1 MGKNIDLRKVKVGD
15 EKVLAYIQT
24 ESWKAAF
31 GEILSREEIEKF
43 SDVKKAEEM
52 YSMLLKEDI
61 GNGYILSVGGK
72 PHCIAY
78 WNDARE
84 ENMKGYAELIC
95 IHSLAENWGVG
106 YGSIMMEYILE
117 EVRRAGFKDLIL
129 WVFEENSRAR
139 KFYEKYGFV
148 LTEKSKMFSNAK
160 EVMYYKSLVK

>member
-1 MGKNIDLRKVKVGD
+1 MGKNIDVRKVKVGD

-24 ESWKAAF
+24 ESWRAAF

-61 GNGYILSVGGK
+61 GNGYILSVHGK

-84 ENMKGYAELIC
+84 ENMNGYA
-95 IHSLAENWGVG
+95 
-106 YGSIMMEYILE
+106 
-117 EVRRAGFKDLIL
+117 
-129 WVFEENSRAR
+129 
-139 KFYEKYGFV
+139 
-148 LTEKSKMFSNAK
+148 
-160 EVMYYKSLVK
+160 